1 MKYFLNNFAGCQCR
15 KRVLKI
21 SRKTSSHLSLVTCQ
35 YVNIGGLFGWK
46 FASLY
51 IVSNLTEE
59 RTNYKFFI
67 PVFFLVHFIELSVNC
82 DLLKYESGALKDVK
96 KNFDKNEEFTKAIA
110 KFSPTNF
117 NQKSFYWLFWQFY
130 VFLQIKLYNVIGMI
144 FFCFPLWYVGNLSK
158 KGYSQGNNT

>member
-51 IVSNLTEE
+51 IASNLTEE
-59 RTNYKFFI
+59 NYLQ
-67 PVFFLVHFIELSVNC
+67 VFYTRIFL
-82 DLLKYESGALKDVK
+82 GAFYWTFRQLRLVKVWIRWKEVK
-96 KNFDKNEEFTKAIA
+96 KNFDKNEKFTKAIA